1 MKQLV
6 SLDVNG
12 EKFEFAVAPYAVL
25 LDVLRDQLG
34 IMGPKR
40 GCDTGGCGC
49 CTVLIDG
56 KSHYSC
62 MTYAATA
69 QDKEITTVE
78 GLVNDAELHPLQ
90 QAFVDHGAVQCGYC
104 SSGFIMAAREL
115 LDSNRNPTRAEI
127 RRAIAGNLCRCTG
140 YTKIVDAIEAAAAA
154 AS

>member
-1 MKQLV
+1 MKQVV

-12 EKFEFAVAPYAVL
+12 EKYEIAVAPYAVL
-25 LDVLRDQLG
+25 LDVLRGQLG

-62 MTYAATA
+62 MAYAATA
-69 QDKEITTVE
+69 QDKEVTTVE
-78 GLVNDAELHPLQ
+78 GLANGAELHPLQ

-154 AS
+154 AP

>member
-12 EKFEFAVAPYAVL
+12 EKYEFAVAPYAVL

-78 GLVNDAELHPLQ
+78 GLVNGAELHPLQ